1 MGDISQLSL
10 CLNVRAEVET
20 LDICH
25 HFIALGMQIQP
36 LKVGSF
42 LKKKKKVIFKK
53 TVKLFKLL

>member
-42 LKKKKKVIFKK
+42 LKKKKSNFLKN
-53 TVKLFKLL
+53 L